1 MHKRCANRG
10 PMGKKTWM
18 MTYAL
23 VLLYFTGEDAFLKVW
38 HELSIYAANTTDYFS
53 FLLEFPF

>member
-1 MHKRCANRG
+1 
-10 PMGKKTWM
+10 MGKKTWM